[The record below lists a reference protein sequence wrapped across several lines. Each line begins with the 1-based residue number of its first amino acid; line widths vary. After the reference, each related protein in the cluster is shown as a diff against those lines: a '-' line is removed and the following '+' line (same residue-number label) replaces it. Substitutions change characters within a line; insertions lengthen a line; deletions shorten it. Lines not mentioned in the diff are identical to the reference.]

1 MNKELQDLAWSVL
14 PKEFKEEVKK
24 MFQKDINTC
33 NNMNQAMRCILVD
46 IFGLHNLT
54 SDAEGEEMLHIRRS
68 EVTSRYEAYS
78 KESANVKNNE
88 PYLQFCEGR
97 LNVLTNL
104 FGSKCLPDLSEV
116 KRTLSENLSEQKP
129 AEPKFKVGDKVKI
142 AKNGNVYNNSIGE
155 IIDISS
161 NGSAYILFCNGQAW
175 FRLTDLEPYAEPDT
189 SHDTPVCENHSDNTS
204 QKEVKMNSNRNL
216 SKNIVDCDKHFDN
229 ILKDSFR
236 NERRLNIA
244 AMAMQGI
251 VSNPTAMNGP
261 KLIDGDEEILAKWSL
276 KFADA
281 LIAECELTEKLKGE

>member
-1 MNKELQDLAWSVL
+1 MNKELQDKAWSIL

-24 MFQKDINTC
+24 YFAHYRCALNTHEAIINH
-33 NNMNQAMRCILVD
+33 

-104 FGSKCLPDLSEV
+104 FGSKCLPDNV
-116 KRTLSENLSEQKP
+116 DNLSQNSPENYDKTNRISTDDNKP
-129 AEPKFKVGDKVKI
+129 SEPKFKVGDKVKI
-142 AKNGNVYNNSIGE
+142 AKNGNLYNNSIGE

-175 FRLTDLEPYAEPDT
+175 FRLTDLEPYTEPEEE
-189 SHDTPVCENHSDNTS
+189 S
-204 QKEVKMNSNRNL
+204 RNL
-216 SKNIVDCDKHFDN
+216 SQETANCDKHFDN
-229 ILKDSFR
+229 ILKNSFR

-251 VSNPTAMNGP
+251 LSNPTAMNGP

-281 LIAECELTEKLKGE
+281 LITECELTEKLKEN

>member
-1 MNKELQDLAWSVL
+1 MNKELQDKAWSVL

-24 MFQKDINTC
+24 YFAHYRCAINTYEAII
-33 NNMNQAMRCILVD
+33 NH
-46 IFGLHNLT
+46 IFGRPNLT

-129 AEPKFKVGDKVKI
+129 AEPKFKIGDKVKHSAHPHDDGI
-142 AKNGNVYNNSIGE
+142 YRVDDIKKSSDGFIYHIQGLIGISNVKES
-155 IIDISS
+155 
-161 NGSAYILFCNGQAW
+161 
-175 FRLTDLEPYAEPDT
+175 DLEPYAEPDT

-216 SKNIVDCDKHFDN
+216 SKKY
-229 ILKDSFR
+229 
-236 NERRLNIA
+236 RRLR
-244 AMAMQGI
+244 
-251 VSNPTAMNGP
+251 
-261 KLIDGDEEILAKWSL
+261 
-276 KFADA
+276 
-281 LIAECELTEKLKGE
+281 